1 MDRYKLIDQLVS
13 KIYHKGQLESYEWGG
28 GGGRA
33 GVILI
38 KSAVSILLEKCSF
51 TMMCH
56 QLVLQHWC
64 LIE

>member
-1 MDRYKLIDQLVS
+1 ME
-13 KIYHKGQLESYEWGG
+13 GEGG
-28 GGGRA
+28 GA

-56 QLVLQHWC
+56 QLGLQHRC
-64 LIE
+64 HID

>member
-1 MDRYKLIDQLVS
+1 MEGEGV
-13 KIYHKGQLESYEWGG
+13 
-28 GGGRA
+28 GGRA

>member
-1 MDRYKLIDQLVS
+1 ME
-13 KIYHKGQLESYEWGG
+13 GEGG
-28 GGGRA
+28 GA

-56 QLVLQHWC
+56 QLGLQHWC
-64 LIE
+64 PLTNYLQKNLNRQMFQQAVFES